1 MAIARSSKRHGLR
14 TEASARFERGV
25 DPTLALRAVGRLV
38 AVLRESCPGLEWLAD
53 PLDERGDLPEPST
66 IRLSEG
72 DVERALG
79 SRVDREEYEAAL
91 AALGFAVARDGDA
104 ARVTAPP
111 SRPDVRTGVAGR
123 ADVIEEVARLHGYRR
138 LPRHTPSWPEP
149 GALSERGALRRRL
162 RDAVVDLGA
171 LEAWTATLVSD
182 AEFDLLDAGRQR
194 VRVTNPL
201 SAEESVLRSSLLP
214 GPADGLGPQRRARAG
229 RRGAGRDRP
238 RVHPPRPGLAARDA
252 RRGGRARGA
261 RRCRA
266 RTSARWC
273 SSGAP
278 VTTPSTAVALAVA
291 LADLVGVVRPVARS
305 REDAPSG
312 WHPTRFAELVDRES
326 GAAWGRVGE
335 ADPDLVARLAPGAQ
349 RRAGLVEVYVDALAD
364 PARATRVARLAVVPS
379 RFPSALIDLAFAAPA
394 ALHADDLAEAL
405 RDAGELVEDVSLFD
419 VYRGPGLAEGTRGL
433 AYRVRLSSPDG
444 TLDETDVAAARGRLI
459 AAGARAGAALR

>member
-1 MAIARSSKRHGLR
+1 MTIARSSRRHGLR

-38 AVLRESCPGLEWLAD
+38 AVLRETCPGLEWLAD
-53 PLDERGDLPEPST
+53 PIDERGDLPEPST

-111 SRPDVRTGVAGR
+111 SRPDIRTGVAGR

-162 RDAVVDLGA
+162 RDAVVDVGA

-194 VRVTNPL
+194 VRVANPL

-214 GPADGLGPQRRARAG
+214 GLLTAWGRNVERGLGDVALAEIGHVFTHPDLGSPRVTRG
-229 RRGAGRDRP
+229 GAGGRVELALP
-238 RVHPPRPGLAARDA
+238 REDERALVLLGRTGDDA
-252 RRGGRARGA
+252 
-261 RRCRA
+261 
-266 RTSARWC
+266 
-273 SSGAP
+273 
-278 VTTPSTAVALAVA
+278 STAVALAVA